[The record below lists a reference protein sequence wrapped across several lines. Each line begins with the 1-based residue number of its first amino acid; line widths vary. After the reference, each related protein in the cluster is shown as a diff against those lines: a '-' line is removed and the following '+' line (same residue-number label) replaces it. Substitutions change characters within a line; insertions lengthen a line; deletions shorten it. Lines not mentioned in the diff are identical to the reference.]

1 MLKALSTCNLVNFF
15 SQVLQQNNLHDYF
28 VIPES
33 VLHLTLR
40 KQLNTQ
46 VPLDVSFAFECRNC
60 CTLSPRT
67 ALNLTHNSN
76 GCNVEWHLQFAWALS
91 PMIAHY
97 VCNTLYLPLSLF
109 LYPFYIEYKGSFV
122 STTGRRRRL
131 GRPHKL
137 YIFIISINNRVDIAM
152 SIYAFVCMKLEIS
165 EQYRVYYSRVH
176 STVAFLLVL
185 SLWIFLSLF
194 PSFSLFL
201 SPGGH
206 LQLASCHGCRCCVLQ
221 NPTASLQTWRLSDC
235 HKLCSNFCMSSY
247 ALFLARPASPPCRTW
262 H

>member
-1 MLKALSTCNLVNFF
+1 
-15 SQVLQQNNLHDYF
+15 
-28 VIPES
+28 
-33 VLHLTLR
+33 
-40 KQLNTQ
+40 
-46 VPLDVSFAFECRNC
+46 
-60 CTLSPRT
+60 
-67 ALNLTHNSN
+67 
-76 GCNVEWHLQFAWALS
+76 
-91 PMIAHY
+91 MIAHY

-185 SLWIFLSLF
+185 SLCLFLSLF
-194 PSFSLFL
+194 SSFSLFL
-201 SPGGH
+201 SPVGH

-247 ALFLARPASPPCRTW
+247 ALFLPASPRLASLPHLALASPAASQCEKCASRSAFGDSKRSKRIYLAAAFSASIRLG
-262 H
+262 